1 MKKIFFV
8 LLFFILTS
16 TQTYAQF
23 AVGVHGTG
31 AYAFPTISSSSNGNI
46 GYGGGANVMYFVND
60 QFSIGVN
67 ASYTNVMGVNN
78 SADYSL
84 IGVAPSFMFLIGMD
98 NSPYF
103 GFDVGAYFQNFGGV
117 STTSYGG
124 ALNLGYLYGVS
135 DIVALNINLRPTVA
149 YDFQYKNTLLYLPV
163 NIGLLF
169 ILGGEGGSTWGRKLP
184 FTKF

>member
-31 AYAFPTISSSSNGNI
+31 AYAFPAISSSSNGNI

-67 ASYTNVMGVNN
+67 ASYTNVMGINN

-84 IGVAPSFMFLIGMD
+84 IGVAPSFMFL
-98 NSPYF
+98 
-103 GFDVGAYFQNFGGV
+103 VGW
-117 STTSYGG
+117 TI
-124 ALNLGYLYGVS
+124 ALILVLMWVRIS
-135 DIVALNINLRPTVA
+135 
-149 YDFQYKNTLLYLPV
+149 KTLLEF
-163 NIGLLF
+163 LL
-169 ILGGEGGSTWGRKLP
+169 LLMEVH
-184 FTKF
+184 